1 MNIIEIKSYSDAVLE
16 AVNTLLPQMSA
27 SPEPFTEQ
35 KLLAIIN
42 SDTSHLLMAEIN
54 GQYVGT
60 LTLVVFE
67 IPSEIRARIEDLI
80 VHETAR
86 GAGVGTALVHKAIRM
101 AGVLGAKAVDLT
113 THPSREAANQ
123 LYVKLGFELRETNVY
138 QRKVGSS
145 TS

>member
-1 MNIIEIKSYSDAVLE
+1 MNIIEIKSYSDAVRD
-16 AVNTLLPQMSA
+16 AINHLLPQMSA
-27 SPEPFTEQ
+27 SPEPFTEE

-42 SDTSHLLMAEIN
+42 SDTSHLLMTEID

-86 GAGVGTALVHKAIRM
+86 GAGVGTSLVQKAIKM
-101 AGVLGAKAVDLT
+101 AGALGAKAVDLT
-113 THPSREAANQ
+113 AHPSRKAANQ
-123 LYVKLGFELRETNVY
+123 LYKKLGFERRETNVY
-138 QRKVGSS
+138 QRKIRGS
-145 TS
+145 TP